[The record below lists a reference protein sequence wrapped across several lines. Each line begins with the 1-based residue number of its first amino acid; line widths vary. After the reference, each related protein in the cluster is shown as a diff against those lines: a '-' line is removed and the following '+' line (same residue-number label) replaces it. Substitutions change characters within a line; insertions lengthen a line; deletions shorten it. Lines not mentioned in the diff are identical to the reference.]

1 MENGNV
7 SVLVGFEEIEINLK
21 IRTGFEWRIWSGISC
36 TLLYIKKC
44 LWVGSFGV
52 KWHESPFKY
61 ILSKSA
67 KGKNKKNEE
76 EKTWLSVSGQK
87 KKEQEEKNII
97 IHISSALTL
106 FDPGFFGGFWA
117 SKLHKSFWSS

>member
-52 KWHESPFKY
+52 IKL
-61 ILSKSA
+61 ILDVLQMV
-67 KGKNKKNEE
+67 E
-76 EKTWLSVSGQK
+76 TCVD
-87 KKEQEEKNII
+87 
-97 IHISSALTL
+97 HDCT
-106 FDPGFFGGFWA
+106 
-117 SKLHKSFWSS
+117 

>member
-52 KWHESPFKY
+52 KWHESPFIY

-67 KGKNKKNEE
+67 KGKINVRKKEE
-76 EKTWLSVSGQK
+76 EKT
-87 KKEQEEKNII
+87 
-97 IHISSALTL
+97 
-106 FDPGFFGGFWA
+106 
-117 SKLHKSFWSS
+117 

>member
-7 SVLVGFEEIEINLK
+7 SVLVAFEEVEINLK

-52 KWHESPFKY
+52 KWHESPF
-61 ILSKSA
+61 ISKHLKGQLDPPVSDGHIFGSKVVSWISLLVTVTFLDQRWSA
-67 KGKNKKNEE
+67 G
-76 EKTWLSVSGQK
+76 S
-87 KKEQEEKNII
+87 
-97 IHISSALTL
+97 
-106 FDPGFFGGFWA
+106 PC
-117 SKLHKSFWSS
+117 